1 MSRKFNKT
9 KFPGIYLLNTTNGD
23 IVYYAF
29 YRQEGKQVCDK
40 LGKRSEGWNLLQAR
54 DARIQRIAGCQETTV
69 SRKRR
74 QALENDEENSIPPLS
89 ELMGLYFA
97 QRTAERGKPLK
108 TEIEF
113 RQRFQKHFSIHWCK
127 ACNSGKMKHHPI
139 PANDQLT
146 PHPSPKLMISH
157 SELRSGY
164 RLCLDMIM

>member
-40 LGKRSEGWNLLQAR
+40 LGKRSESWNLLQAR
-54 DARIQRIAGCQETTV
+54 DARIQRIAGYQETTV

-89 ELMGLYFA
+89 ELM
-97 QRTAERGKPLK
+97 
-108 TEIEF
+108 
-113 RQRFQKHFSIHWCK
+113 
-127 ACNSGKMKHHPI
+127 
-139 PANDQLT
+139 
-146 PHPSPKLMISH
+146 
-157 SELRSGY
+157 EL
-164 RLCLDMIM
+164 

>member
-40 LGKRSEGWNLLQAR
+40 LGKRSEGWNLLKAR

-97 QRTAERGKPLK
+97 QRTAELGKPLK
-108 TEIEF
+108 TEIES
-113 RQRFQKHFSIHWCK
+113 RQRFQKHFSIHWSK
-127 ACNSGKMKHHPI
+127 
-139 PANDQLT
+139 T
-146 PHPSPKLMISH
+146 P
-157 SELRSGY
+157 SEIAELDLLR
-164 RLCLDMIM
+164 I